1 MSPGAPKAPLLDLRS
16 VSVHYPERSPILR
29 RVTGWLHAVDDVSLS
44 IAEGECLA
52 LVGESGCGKTT
63 LGRAALGFRDLRGGQ
78 VIFDGQDIS
87 ALPPGETRRLRRD
100 LQLIFQDPY
109 ASLDPQATIGAII
122 RAPLDIHGIGK
133 RSERPAR
140 VAEMMRAVGLNPA
153 LSGRYPHEF
162 SGGMRQRVVIARAL
176 ILNPRLLVCDEP
188 TSALDVSIQAQI
200 LNLLLDLRAQLGL
213 TYLFISHDLA
223 VVEHVADR
231 VAVMYFGRI
240 VEIADR
246 DSLFA
251 DPRHPYTRALIDAI
265 PIPDP
270 TRRETLAVVEGDPPE
285 SQAAIRG
292 CPFRSRCPR
301 AFARCRE
308 ETPPLMGDAG
318 HKAACWLV
326 EEEEAVA

>member
-1 MSPGAPKAPLLDLRS
+1 MTAQPLLDLRN

-29 RVTGWLHAVDDVSLS
+29 RVTGWLRAVEQVSLS
-44 IAEGECLA
+44 IAQGECLA

-78 VIFDGQDIS
+78 VVFDGEDIS
-87 ALPPGETRRLRRD
+87 ALPPARARHLRRD

-109 ASLDPQATIGAII
+109 ASLDPQATIGATI
-122 RAPLDIHGIGK
+122 RAPLDIHRIGT
-133 RSERPAR
+133 RAERAAR
-140 VAEMMRAVGLNPA
+140 VTEMMQAAGLSPA
-153 LSGRYPHEF
+153 LADRYPHEF

-200 LNLLLDLRAQLGL
+200 LNLLLDLKAQMGL

-251 DPRHPYTRALIDAI
+251 APRHPYTQALLAAI
-265 PIPDP
+265 PAPDP
-270 TRRETLAVVEGDPPE
+270 HHREDVPIIEGDPPE
-285 SQAAIRG
+285 PHEAIRG
-292 CPFRSRCPR
+292 CPFRSRCPS
-301 AFARCRE
+301 AFARCKE
-308 ETPPLMGDAG
+308 ETPPLIGGEA
-318 HKAACWLV
+318 HRAACWLV
-326 EEEEAVA
+326 EEGTVG